1 VIDRR
6 AFLGTAALAVLAA
19 PNLGEARSGAAHRVP
34 RGGVLGESNPIGWTV
49 TTSVADIACRWAGDR
64 PDRLPDLASQ
74 LLALDV
80 DVLVALGAAS
90 GRAASQ
96 RTARVPIVVVADGGV
111 AEEAVVAALA
121 RSVRNVTWLGVLSE
135 TGMVEPRVRLLS
147 SVVPRLSRI
156 AALFNPETDTNT
168 RALAGLAGRSLDHA
182 GELVPF
188 PARTLE
194 EVQGAVHAMRQGAF
208 EGLVVLAD
216 ALFVMHAARLVEL
229 ATDARLPAVY
239 GARAFVEA
247 GGLLALHGDTAE
259 SIRRTAT
266 VVGRILAGEAPAAVS
281 PPPCQRPRLAFS
293 AAAARRLGLALRPA
307 LLAGADA

>member
-1 VIDRR
+1 
-6 AFLGTAALAVLAA
+6 
-19 PNLGEARSGAAHRVP
+19 
-34 RGGVLGESNPIGWTV
+34 
-49 TTSVADIACRWAGDR
+49 
-64 PDRLPDLASQ
+64 
-74 LLALDV
+74 
-80 DVLVALGAAS
+80 
-90 GRAASQ
+90 
-96 RTARVPIVVVADGGV
+96 
-111 AEEAVVAALA
+111 
-121 RSVRNVTWLGVLSE
+121 
-135 TGMVEPRVRLLS
+135 
-147 SVVPRLSRI
+147 
-156 AALFNPETDTNT
+156 
-168 RALAGLAGRSLDHA
+168 
-182 GELVPF
+182 
-188 PARTLE
+188 
-194 EVQGAVHAMRQGAF
+194 MRQGAF
-208 EGLVVLAD
+208 DGLVVLAD